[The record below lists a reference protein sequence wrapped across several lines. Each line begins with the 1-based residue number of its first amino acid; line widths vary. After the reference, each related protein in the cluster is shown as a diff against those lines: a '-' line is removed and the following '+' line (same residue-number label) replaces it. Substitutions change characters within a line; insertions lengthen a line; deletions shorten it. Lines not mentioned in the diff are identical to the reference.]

1 MKRWKKAL
9 SGLLMAA
16 LMVTGISFPEN
27 VFAVSAGMDGL
38 PSVVNSG
45 IGKMV
50 DKSSTIDGTYNF
62 TPVIGA
68 NTKIRFGCS
77 DGSGSWDNK
86 FCLNAEQHAHACS
99 QWWPLSNIND
109 GGNTRSFIP
118 YERLKGKMYAEYTNV
133 GNANGLPVTM
143 RIWFLDWQN
152 TDISGYP
159 GYEDVDNVVVS
170 VDNTKGG
177 ATPVIDIKGLKWIKV
192 RFSYYDENGNPLKV
206 KGHFTLSDLD
216 YSQGFYIDGKV
227 DGIYV
232 TKEADDRLIY
242 DARTDA
248 IWSAKK
254 GSNAD
259 DGTSPDNPEGW
270 VTYTYEGDSQTMV
283 FYNGGTIQNVDGPG
297 KGLTTV
303 QSYPKDFTF
312 TGGDAIFN
320 GWKGSSRTEATDW
333 HVWNTSEFGY
343 TSEMVMHQ
351 TKNVDLVIKK
361 ADETTGEALKG
372 AEFTVYKMQGGQWV
386 TYTKAE
392 WKDEYKAYRA
402 LNLHAEDSEGGKF
415 KVVETKNPTGY
426 TGTWEHEFTAEKE
439 GVVTLTLDA
448 TNARKTGQITITKT
462 GENNKKLSGAV
473 FEIKAAKD
481 IKTAGGTTLVAAD
494 TVVDT
499 VTTDGNG
506 SAASKQLELGQYIV
520 KEITA
525 PDGYVLDTTE
535 HAVTLDDSH
544 TSVNVAVQNQK
555 NAIVLQ
561 KVSKN
566 DGTVMEGVT
575 FHIWNDDKSY
585 DKTQKTDNNGRIT
598 IDGVKDGTWHYQETA
613 TKDGY
618 VLDNAVKD
626 FTVSSGKVNGQSNL
640 TITVENDY
648 TKLDLAKV
656 DSGTGENISGAKLSL
671 LDSNGRLVESWT
683 SGSTPHRIE
692 KLKPGQ
698 YTLREDQAPDH
709 YKLADPITF
718 TLESK
723 ADTQTI
729 TMKDMR
735 YADLTIVKKIKA
747 SDITWAHGN
756 PTFIFTVKGKDINGK
771 DRTFQNYVEFTENYV
786 NSHTDGQGYVE
797 LSVTWNKIPVGEDY
811 TVTEQDVLRYHLVN
825 VTGTENV
832 TISKLQEPTKGVAPD
847 KIFSVHA
854 NLKAKPTGTSITFE
868 NQKDDWGTTTHDTS
882 VKNIIPLKSPAK
894 PDLYPCQCLTRV
906 FH

>member
-1 MKRWKKAL
+1 VKRWKKAL

-27 VFAVSAGMDGL
+27 VFAVSEGMDGL
-38 PSVVNSG
+38 PSVVDSG
-45 IGKMV
+45 IGKKV
-50 DKSSTIDGTYNF
+50 DTNSTIDGTYNF

-68 NTKIRFGCS
+68 NTKVSFGS
-77 DGSGSWDNK
+77 TDGTKWDNK
-86 FCLNAEQHAHACS
+86 FCVNGEKYAQVCS
-99 QWWPLSNIND
+99 KWWPLSNISDN
-109 GGNTRSFIP
+109 GGNTHSFIP

-152 TDISGYP
+152 TNISGYP

-386 TYTKAE
+386 TYTKAA
-392 WKDEYKAYRA
+392 WDDSMKNYKA
-402 LNLHAEDSEGGKF
+402 LGLHAEDSEGGKF
-415 KVVETKNPTGY
+415 KVVETKNPAGY
-426 TGTWEHEFTAEKE
+426 TGTWEHEFVAKDE

-481 IKTAGGTTLVAAD
+481 IKTAGGTTLVAAN

-520 KEITA
+520 KEKTA

-585 DKTQKTDNNGRIT
+585 DKTQKTDSNGRIT

-626 FTVSSGKVNGQSNL
+626 FTVSDGKVNGQSNL

-698 YTLREDQAPDH
+698 YTLREDQAPDY

-832 TISKLQEPTKGVAPD
+832 KISKLQEPAKGVAPD

-882 VKNIIPLKSPAK
+882 VKNIIPLK
-894 PDLYPCQCLTRV
+894 
-906 FH
+906 

>member
-27 VFAVSAGMDGL
+27 VFAVSEGMDGL
-38 PSVVNSG
+38 PSVVDSG
-45 IGKMV
+45 IGKKV
-50 DKSSTIDGTYNF
+50 DTNSTIDGTYNF

-68 NTKIRFGCS
+68 NTKVSFGS
-77 DGSGSWDNK
+77 TDGTKWDNK
-86 FCLNAEQHAHACS
+86 FCVNGEKYAQVCS
-99 QWWPLSNIND
+99 KWWPLSDIGDN
-109 GGNTRSFIP
+109 GNTRSFIP

-152 TDISGYP
+152 TNISGYP

-392 WKDEYKAYRA
+392 WKDEYKVYQA

-481 IKTAGGTTLVAAD
+481 IKTAGGTTLVAAN

-520 KEITA
+520 KEKTA

-585 DKTQKTDNNGRIT
+585 DKTQKTDSNGRIT

-626 FTVSSGKVNGQSNL
+626 FTVSDGKVNGQSNL

-698 YTLREDQAPDH
+698 YTLREDQAPDY

-735 YADLTIVKKIKA
+735 YADLTVVKKIKA

-832 TISKLQEPTKGVAPD
+832 KISKLQEPAKGVAPD

-882 VKNIIPLKSPAK
+882 VKNIIPLK
-894 PDLYPCQCLTRV
+894 
-906 FH
+906 

>member
-1 MKRWKKAL
+1 MKQWKKAL

-27 VFAVSAGMDGL
+27 VFAVSEGMDGL
-38 PSVVNSG
+38 PSVVDSG
-45 IGKMV
+45 IGKKV
-50 DKSSTIDGTYNF
+50 DTNSTIDGTYNF

-68 NTKIRFGCS
+68 NTKVSFGS
-77 DGSGSWDNK
+77 TDGTKWDNK
-86 FCLNAEQHAHACS
+86 FCVNGEKYAQVCS
-99 QWWPLSNIND
+99 KWWPLSNISDN
-109 GGNTRSFIP
+109 GGNTHSFIP

-386 TYTKAE
+386 TYTKAA
-392 WKDEYKAYRA
+392 WDDSMKNYKA
-402 LNLHAEDSEGGKF
+402 LGLHAEDSEGGKF
-415 KVVETKNPTGY
+415 KVVETKNPAGY

-481 IKTAGGTTLVAAD
+481 IKTAGGTTLVAAN

-520 KEITA
+520 KEKTA

-585 DKTQKTDNNGRIT
+585 DKTQKTDSNGRIT

-626 FTVSSGKVNGQSNL
+626 FTVSDGKVNGQSNL

-698 YTLREDQAPDH
+698 YTLREDQAPDY

-832 TISKLQEPTKGVAPD
+832 KISKLQEPAKGVAPD

-882 VKNIIPLKSPAK
+882 VKNIIPLK
-894 PDLYPCQCLTRV
+894 
-906 FH
+906 

>member
-38 PSVVNSG
+38 PSVYNSG
-45 IGKMV
+45 IGKIV
-50 DKSSTIDGTYNF
+50 NKDSVIDGSYNF
-62 TPVIGA
+62 TPVIGSE
-68 NTKIRFGCS
+68 TKITFGCS
-77 DGSGSWDNK
+77 DRSGSWDNY
-86 FCLNAEQHAHACS
+86 FCQNAERYAKACS
-99 QWWPLSNIND
+99 SWWKLADTSRWSNI
-109 GGNTRSFIP
+109 RSFVP
-118 YERLKGKMYAEYTNV
+118 YENLKGKMYAEYTNV

-152 TDISGYP
+152 TNISGYP

-415 KVVETKNPTGY
+415 KVVETKNPAGY

-882 VKNIIPLKSPAK
+882 VKNIIPLK
-894 PDLYPCQCLTRV
+894 
-906 FH
+906 

>member
-27 VFAVSAGMDGL
+27 VFAVSEGMDGL
-38 PSVVNSG
+38 PSVVDSG
-45 IGKMV
+45 IGKKV
-50 DKSSTIDGTYNF
+50 DTNSTIDGTYNF

-68 NTKIRFGCS
+68 NTKVSFGS
-77 DGSGSWDNK
+77 TDGTKWDNK
-86 FCLNAEQHAHACS
+86 FCVNGEKYAQVCS
-99 QWWPLSNIND
+99 KWWPLSNISDN
-109 GGNTRSFIP
+109 GGNTHSFIP

-133 GNANGLPVTM
+133 GNANGLTVTM

-152 TDISGYP
+152 TNISGYP

-392 WKDEYKAYRA
+392 WKDEYKTYRA

-481 IKTAGGTTLVAAD
+481 IKTAGGTTLVAAN

-520 KEITA
+520 KEKTA

-535 HAVTLDDSH
+535 HAVTLDNSH

-585 DKTQKTDNNGRIT
+585 DKTQKTDSNGRIT

-626 FTVSSGKVNGQSNL
+626 FTVSDGKVNGQSNL

-698 YTLREDQAPDH
+698 YTLREDQAPDY

-832 TISKLQEPTKGVAPD
+832 KISKLQEPAKGVAPD

-882 VKNIIPLKSPAK
+882 VKNIIPLK
-894 PDLYPCQCLTRV
+894 
-906 FH
+906 

>member
-16 LMVTGISFPEN
+16 LMATGISFPEN
-27 VFAVSAGMDGL
+27 VFAASDGMEGL
-38 PSVVNSG
+38 PSVYNSG
-45 IGKMV
+45 IGKIV
-50 DKSSTIDGTYNF
+50 NKDSVIDGSYNF
-62 TPVIGA
+62 TPVIGSE
-68 NTKIRFGCS
+68 TKITFGCS
-77 DGSGSWDNK
+77 DRSGSWDNY
-86 FCLNAEQHAHACS
+86 FCQNAEKYAKACS
-99 QWWPLSNIND
+99 SWWKLADTSRWSNI
-109 GGNTRSFIP
+109 RSFVP
-118 YERLKGKMYAEYTNV
+118 YENLKGKMYAEYTNV

-152 TDISGYP
+152 TNISGYP

-283 FYNGGTIQNVDGPG
+283 FYNGRTIQNVDGPG

-351 TKNVDLVIKK
+351 TKYVDLVIKK

-392 WKDEYKAYRA
+392 WKDEYKAYLA

-481 IKTAGGTTLVAAD
+481 IKTAGGTTLVAAN

-520 KEITA
+520 KEKTA

-544 TSVNVAVQNQK
+544 TSVNVAIQNQK

-585 DKTQKTDNNGRIT
+585 DKTQKTDSNGRIT

-626 FTVSSGKVNGQSNL
+626 FTVSDGKVNGQSNL

-698 YTLREDQAPDH
+698 YTLREDQAPDY

-882 VKNIIPLKSPAK
+882 VKNIIPLK
-894 PDLYPCQCLTRV
+894 
-906 FH
+906 

>member
-27 VFAVSAGMDGL
+27 VFAVSTGMDGL

-45 IGKMV
+45 IGKIV
-50 DKSSTIDGTYNF
+50 NKDSVIDGSYNF
-62 TPVIGA
+62 TPVIGSE
-68 NTKIRFGCS
+68 TKITFGCS
-77 DGSGSWDNK
+77 DRSGSWDNY
-86 FCLNAEQHAHACS
+86 FCQNAERYAKACS
-99 QWWPLSNIND
+99 SWWKLADTSRWSNI
-109 GGNTRSFIP
+109 RSFVP
-118 YERLKGKMYAEYTNV
+118 YENLKGKMYAEYTNV

-343 TSEMVMHQ
+343 TSEMVMGQ
-351 TKNVDLVIKK
+351 TRNVDLVIKK
-361 ADETTGEALKG
+361 KDATTAEALKG

-386 TYTKAE
+386 TYTKAT
-392 WKDEYKAYRA
+392 WNDQHKEYMA
-402 LNLHAEDSEGGKF
+402 LNLKETDTENRSF
-415 KVVETKNPTGY
+415 KVVETKNPAGY
-426 TGTWEHEFTAEKE
+426 TGTWEQEFTAEKE
-439 GVVTLTLDA
+439 GVVTLTLDV

-481 IKTAGGTTLVAAD
+481 IKTAGGTTLVAAN

-520 KEITA
+520 KEKTA

-585 DKTQKTDNNGRIT
+585 DKTQKTDSNGRIT

-698 YTLREDQAPDH
+698 YTLREDQAPDY

-832 TISKLQEPTKGVAPD
+832 KISKLQEPAKGVAPD

-882 VKNIIPLKSPAK
+882 VKNIIPLK
-894 PDLYPCQCLTRV
+894 
-906 FH
+906 

>member
-1 MKRWKKAL
+1 
-9 SGLLMAA
+9 
-16 LMVTGISFPEN
+16 
-27 VFAVSAGMDGL
+27 
-38 PSVVNSG
+38 
-45 IGKMV
+45 
-50 DKSSTIDGTYNF
+50 
-62 TPVIGA
+62 
-68 NTKIRFGCS
+68 
-77 DGSGSWDNK
+77 
-86 FCLNAEQHAHACS
+86 
-99 QWWPLSNIND
+99 
-109 GGNTRSFIP
+109 
-118 YERLKGKMYAEYTNV
+118 
-133 GNANGLPVTM
+133 
-143 RIWFLDWQN
+143 
-152 TDISGYP
+152 
-159 GYEDVDNVVVS
+159 
-170 VDNTKGG
+170 
-177 ATPVIDIKGLKWIKV
+177 
-192 RFSYYDENGNPLKV
+192 
-206 KGHFTLSDLD
+206 
-216 YSQGFYIDGKV
+216 
-227 DGIYV
+227 
-232 TKEADDRLIY
+232 
-242 DARTDA
+242 
-248 IWSAKK
+248 
-254 GSNAD
+254 
-259 DGTSPDNPEGW
+259 
-270 VTYTYEGDSQTMV
+270 
-283 FYNGGTIQNVDGPG
+283 
-297 KGLTTV
+297 
-303 QSYPKDFTF
+303 
-312 TGGDAIFN
+312 
-320 GWKGSSRTEATDW
+320 
-333 HVWNTSEFGY
+333 
-343 TSEMVMHQ
+343 
-351 TKNVDLVIKK
+351 
-361 ADETTGEALKG
+361 
-372 AEFTVYKMQGGQWV
+372 MQGGQWV

-481 IKTAGGTTLVAAD
+481 IKTAGGTTLVAAN

-520 KEITA
+520 KEKTA

-585 DKTQKTDNNGRIT
+585 DKTQKTDSNGRIT

-626 FTVSSGKVNGQSNL
+626 FTVSDGKVNGQSNL

-698 YTLREDQAPDH
+698 YTLREDQAPDY

-735 YADLTIVKKIKA
+735 YADLTVVKKIKA

-771 DRTFQNYVEFTENYV
+771 DCTFQNYVEFTENYV

-832 TISKLQEPTKGVAPD
+832 TISKLQEPAKGVAPD

-882 VKNIIPLKSPAK
+882 VKNIIPLK
-894 PDLYPCQCLTRV
+894 
-906 FH
+906 

>member
-27 VFAVSAGMDGL
+27 VFAVSTGMDGL

-45 IGKMV
+45 IGKIV
-50 DKSSTIDGTYNF
+50 NKDSVIDGSYNF
-62 TPVIGA
+62 TPVIGSE
-68 NTKIRFGCS
+68 TKITFGCS
-77 DGSGSWDNK
+77 DRSGSWDNY
-86 FCLNAEQHAHACS
+86 FCQNAERYAKACS
-99 QWWPLSNIND
+99 SWWKLADTSRWSNI
-109 GGNTRSFIP
+109 RSFVP
-118 YERLKGKMYAEYTNV
+118 YENLKGKMYAEYTNV

-152 TDISGYP
+152 TNISGYP

-481 IKTAGGTTLVAAD
+481 IKTAGGTTLVAAN

-520 KEITA
+520 KEKTA

-535 HAVTLDDSH
+535 HAVTLDNSH

-585 DKTQKTDNNGRIT
+585 DKTQKTDSNGRIT

-626 FTVSSGKVNGQSNL
+626 FTVSDGKVNGQSNL

-698 YTLREDQAPDH
+698 YTLREDQAPDY

-832 TISKLQEPTKGVAPD
+832 KISKLQEPAKGVAPD

-882 VKNIIPLKSPAK
+882 VKNIIPLK
-894 PDLYPCQCLTRV
+894 
-906 FH
+906 

>member
-38 PSVVNSG
+38 PSVYNSG
-45 IGKMV
+45 IGKIV
-50 DKSSTIDGTYNF
+50 NKDSVIDGSYNF
-62 TPVIGA
+62 TPVIGSE
-68 NTKIRFGCS
+68 TKITFGCS
-77 DGSGSWDNK
+77 DRSGSWDNY
-86 FCLNAEQHAHACS
+86 FCQNAERYAKACS
-99 QWWPLSNIND
+99 SWWKLADTSRWSNI
-109 GGNTRSFIP
+109 RSFVP
-118 YERLKGKMYAEYTNV
+118 YENLKGKMYAEYTNV

-152 TDISGYP
+152 TNISGYP

-386 TYTKAE
+386 SYTKAE

-481 IKTAGGTTLVAAD
+481 IKTAGGTTLVAAN

-520 KEITA
+520 KEKTA

-585 DKTQKTDNNGRIT
+585 DKTQKTDSNGRIT

-626 FTVSSGKVNGQSNL
+626 FTVSDGKVNGQSNL

-698 YTLREDQAPDH
+698 YTLREDQAPDY

-882 VKNIIPLKSPAK
+882 VKNIIPLK
-894 PDLYPCQCLTRV
+894 
-906 FH
+906 

>member
-27 VFAVSAGMDGL
+27 VFAVSEGMDGL
-38 PSVVNSG
+38 PSVVDSG
-45 IGKMV
+45 IGKKV
-50 DKSSTIDGTYNF
+50 DTNSTIDGTYNF

-68 NTKIRFGCS
+68 NTKVSFGS
-77 DGSGSWDNK
+77 TDGTKWDNK
-86 FCLNAEQHAHACS
+86 FCVNGEKYAQVCS
-99 QWWPLSNIND
+99 KWWPLSNNSD
-109 GGNTRSFIP
+109 NGGNTHSFIP

-152 TDISGYP
+152 TNISGYP

-386 TYTKAE
+386 TYTKAV
-392 WKDEYKAYRA
+392 WDDSHDLYKA
-402 LNLHAEDSEGGKF
+402 LNLKETDSEGGKF
-415 KVVETKNPTGY
+415 KVVETKNPAGY

-481 IKTAGGTTLVAAD
+481 IKTAGGTTLVAAN

-520 KEITA
+520 KEKTA

-585 DKTQKTDNNGRIT
+585 DKTQKTDSNGRIT

-626 FTVSSGKVNGQSNL
+626 FTVSDGKVNGQSNL

-832 TISKLQEPTKGVAPD
+832 KISKLQEPAKGVAPD

-882 VKNIIPLKSPAK
+882 VKNIIPLK
-894 PDLYPCQCLTRV
+894 
-906 FH
+906 

>member
-16 LMVTGISFPEN
+16 LMATGISFPEN
-27 VFAVSAGMDGL
+27 VFAASDGMEGL
-38 PSVVNSG
+38 PSVYNSG
-45 IGKMV
+45 IGKIV
-50 DKSSTIDGTYNF
+50 NKDSVIDGSYNF
-62 TPVIGA
+62 TPVIGSE
-68 NTKIRFGCS
+68 TKITFGCS
-77 DGSGSWDNK
+77 DRSGSWDNY
-86 FCLNAEQHAHACS
+86 FCQNAERYAKACS
-99 QWWPLSNIND
+99 SWWKLADTSRWSNI
-109 GGNTRSFIP
+109 RSFVP
-118 YERLKGKMYAEYTNV
+118 YENLKGKMYAEYTNV

-152 TDISGYP
+152 TNISGYP

-283 FYNGGTIQNVDGPG
+283 FYNGRTIQNVDGPG

-481 IKTAGGTTLVAAD
+481 IKTAGGTTLVAAN

-520 KEITA
+520 KEKTA

-585 DKTQKTDNNGRIT
+585 DKTQKTDSNGRIT

-626 FTVSSGKVNGQSNL
+626 FTVSDGKVNGQSNL

-698 YTLREDQAPDH
+698 YTLREDQAPDY

-735 YADLTIVKKIKA
+735 YADLTVVKKIKA

-832 TISKLQEPTKGVAPD
+832 KISKLQEPAKGVAPD

-882 VKNIIPLKSPAK
+882 VKNIIPLK
-894 PDLYPCQCLTRV
+894 
-906 FH
+906 

>member
-1 MKRWKKAL
+1 M
-9 SGLLMAA
+9 
-16 LMVTGISFPEN
+16 
-27 VFAVSAGMDGL
+27 
-38 PSVVNSG
+38 
-45 IGKMV
+45 
-50 DKSSTIDGTYNF
+50 
-62 TPVIGA
+62 
-68 NTKIRFGCS
+68 CS
-77 DGSGSWDNK
+77 K
-86 FCLNAEQHAHACS
+86 
-99 QWWPLSNIND
+99 WWPLSDIGDN
-109 GGNTRSFIP
+109 GNTRSFIP

-152 TDISGYP
+152 TNISGYP

-351 TKNVDLVIKK
+351 TKNVNLVIKK

-392 WKDEYKAYRA
+392 WKDEYKVYRA

-481 IKTAGGTTLVAAD
+481 IKTAGGTTLVAAN

-555 NAIVLQ
+555 NALVLQ

-585 DKTQKTDNNGRIT
+585 DKTQKTDSNGRIT

-626 FTVSSGKVNGQSNL
+626 FTVSDGKVNGQSNL

-832 TISKLQEPTKGVAPD
+832 KISKLQEPAKGVAPD

-882 VKNIIPLKSPAK
+882 VKNIIPLK
-894 PDLYPCQCLTRV
+894 
-906 FH
+906 

>member
-27 VFAVSAGMDGL
+27 VFAVSEGMDGL
-38 PSVVNSG
+38 PSVVDSG

-68 NTKIRFGCS
+68 NTKVSFGS
-77 DGSGSWDNK
+77 TDGTKWDNK
-86 FCLNAEQHAHACS
+86 FCVNGEKYAQVCS
-99 QWWPLSNIND
+99 KWWSLSNISDN
-109 GGNTRSFIP
+109 GGNTHSFIP

-481 IKTAGGTTLVAAD
+481 IKTAGGTTLVAAN

-520 KEITA
+520 KEKTA

-585 DKTQKTDNNGRIT
+585 DKTQKTDSNGRIT

-626 FTVSSGKVNGQSNL
+626 FTVSDGKVNGQSNL

-698 YTLREDQAPDH
+698 YTLREDQAPDY

-825 VTGTENV
+825 VTGTENIK
-832 TISKLQEPTKGVAPD
+832 ISKLQEPAKGVAPD

-882 VKNIIPLKSPAK
+882 VKNIIPLK
-894 PDLYPCQCLTRV
+894 
-906 FH
+906 

>member
-16 LMVTGISFPEN
+16 LMATGISFPEN
-27 VFAVSAGMDGL
+27 VFAASDGMEGL
-38 PSVVNSG
+38 PSVYNSG
-45 IGKMV
+45 IGKIV
-50 DKSSTIDGTYNF
+50 NKDSVIDGSYNF
-62 TPVIGA
+62 TPVIGSE
-68 NTKIRFGCS
+68 TKITFGCS
-77 DGSGSWDNK
+77 DRSGSWDNY
-86 FCLNAEQHAHACS
+86 FCQNAERYAKACS
-99 QWWPLSNIND
+99 SWWKLADTSRWSNI
-109 GGNTRSFIP
+109 RSFVP
-118 YERLKGKMYAEYTNV
+118 YENLKGKMYAEYTNV

-152 TDISGYP
+152 TNISGYP

-283 FYNGGTIQNVDGPG
+283 FYNGRTIQNVDGPG

-481 IKTAGGTTLVAAD
+481 IKTAGGTTLVAAN

-520 KEITA
+520 KEKTA

-585 DKTQKTDNNGRIT
+585 DKTQKTDSNGRIT

-698 YTLREDQAPDH
+698 YTLREDQAPDY

-832 TISKLQEPTKGVAPD
+832 KISKLQEPAKGVAPD

-882 VKNIIPLKSPAK
+882 VKNIIPLK
-894 PDLYPCQCLTRV
+894 
-906 FH
+906 

>member
-27 VFAVSAGMDGL
+27 VFAVSEGMDGL
-38 PSVVNSG
+38 PSVVDSG
-45 IGKMV
+45 IGKKV
-50 DKSSTIDGTYNF
+50 DTNSTIDGTYNF

-68 NTKIRFGCS
+68 NTKVSFGS
-77 DGSGSWDNK
+77 TDGTKLDNK
-86 FCLNAEQHAHACS
+86 FCVNGEKYAQVCS
-99 QWWPLSNIND
+99 KWWPLSNISDN
-109 GGNTRSFIP
+109 GGNTHSFIP

-152 TDISGYP
+152 TNISGYP

-386 TYTKAE
+386 TYTKAA
-392 WKDEYKAYRA
+392 WDDSVKNYKA
-402 LNLHAEDSEGGKF
+402 LGLHAEDSEGGKF
-415 KVVETKNPTGY
+415 KVVETKNPAGY
-426 TGTWEHEFTAEKE
+426 TGTWEHEFVAKDE

-481 IKTAGGTTLVAAD
+481 IKTAGGTTLVAAN

-520 KEITA
+520 KEKTA

-585 DKTQKTDNNGRIT
+585 DKTQKTDSNGRIT
-598 IDGVKDGTWHYQETA
+598 IDGVKDGIWHCQETA

-626 FTVSSGKVNGQSNL
+626 FTVSDGKVNGQSNL

-735 YADLTIVKKIKA
+735 YADLTVVKKIKA

-832 TISKLQEPTKGVAPD
+832 TISKLQEPAKGVAPD

-882 VKNIIPLKSPAK
+882 VKNIIPLK
-894 PDLYPCQCLTRV
+894 
-906 FH
+906 

>member
-38 PSVVNSG
+38 PSVYNSG
-45 IGKMV
+45 IGKIV
-50 DKSSTIDGTYNF
+50 NKDSVIDGSYNF
-62 TPVIGA
+62 TPVIGSE
-68 NTKIRFGCS
+68 TKITFGCS
-77 DGSGSWDNK
+77 DRSGSWDNY
-86 FCLNAEQHAHACS
+86 FCQNAERYAKACS
-99 QWWPLSNIND
+99 SWWKLADTSRWSNI
-109 GGNTRSFIP
+109 RSFVP
-118 YERLKGKMYAEYTNV
+118 YENLKGKMYAEYTNV

-152 TDISGYP
+152 TNISGYP

-192 RFSYYDENGNPLKV
+192 RFSYYDENGNPFKV

-481 IKTAGGTTLVAAD
+481 IKTAGGTTLVAAN

-520 KEITA
+520 KEKTA

-585 DKTQKTDNNGRIT
+585 DKTQKTDSNGRIT

-626 FTVSSGKVNGQSNL
+626 FTVSDGKVNGQSNL

-698 YTLREDQAPDH
+698 YTLREDQAPDY

-882 VKNIIPLKSPAK
+882 VKNIIPLK
-894 PDLYPCQCLTRV
+894 
-906 FH
+906 

>member
-27 VFAVSAGMDGL
+27 VFAVSEGMDGL
-38 PSVVNSG
+38 PSVVDSG
-45 IGKMV
+45 IGKIV
-50 DKSSTIDGTYNF
+50 NKDSVIDGSYNF
-62 TPVIGA
+62 TPVIGSE
-68 NTKIRFGCS
+68 TKITFGCS
-77 DGSGSWDNK
+77 DRSGSWDNY
-86 FCLNAEQHAHACS
+86 FCQNAERYAKACS
-99 QWWPLSNIND
+99 SWWKLADTSRWSNI
-109 GGNTRSFIP
+109 RSFVP
-118 YERLKGKMYAEYTNV
+118 YENLKGKMYAEYTNV

-152 TDISGYP
+152 TNISGYP

-481 IKTAGGTTLVAAD
+481 IKTAGGTTLVAAN

-520 KEITA
+520 KEKTA

-575 FHIWNDDKSY
+575 FDVWNDDKSY
-585 DKTQKTDNNGRIT
+585 DKTQKTDSNGRIT

-626 FTVSSGKVNGQSNL
+626 FTVSDGKVNGQSNL

-735 YADLTIVKKIKA
+735 YADLTVVKKIKA

-832 TISKLQEPTKGVAPD
+832 TISKLQEPAKGVAPD

-882 VKNIIPLKSPAK
+882 VKNIIPLK
-894 PDLYPCQCLTRV
+894 
-906 FH
+906 

>member
-27 VFAVSAGMDGL
+27 VFAVSEGMDGL
-38 PSVVNSG
+38 PSVVDSG
-45 IGKMV
+45 IGKKV
-50 DKSSTIDGTYNF
+50 DTNSTIDGTYNF

-68 NTKIRFGCS
+68 NTKVSFGS
-77 DGSGSWDNK
+77 TDGTKWDNK
-86 FCLNAEQHAHACS
+86 FCVNGEKYAQVCS
-99 QWWPLSNIND
+99 KWWPLSNISDN
-109 GGNTRSFIP
+109 GGNTHSFIP

-152 TDISGYP
+152 TNISGYP

-386 TYTKAE
+386 TYTKAA
-392 WKDEYKAYRA
+392 WDDSMKNYKA
-402 LNLHAEDSEGGKF
+402 LGLHAEDSEGGKF
-415 KVVETKNPTGY
+415 KVVETKNPAGY
-426 TGTWEHEFTAEKE
+426 TGTWEHEFVAKDE

-481 IKTAGGTTLVAAD
+481 IKTAGGTTLVAAN

-520 KEITA
+520 KEKTA

-585 DKTQKTDNNGRIT
+585 DKTQKTDSNGRIT

-626 FTVSSGKVNGQSNL
+626 FTVSDGKVNGQSNL

-832 TISKLQEPTKGVAPD
+832 KISKLQEPAKGVAPD

-882 VKNIIPLKSPAK
+882 VKNIIPLK
-894 PDLYPCQCLTRV
+894 
-906 FH
+906 

>member
-27 VFAVSAGMDGL
+27 VFAVSTGMDGL

-45 IGKMV
+45 IGKIV
-50 DKSSTIDGTYNF
+50 NKDSVIDGSYNF
-62 TPVIGA
+62 TPVIGSE
-68 NTKIRFGCS
+68 TKITFGCS
-77 DGSGSWDNK
+77 DRSGSWDNY
-86 FCLNAEQHAHACS
+86 FCQNAERYAKACS
-99 QWWPLSNIND
+99 SWWKLADTSRWSNI
-109 GGNTRSFIP
+109 RSFVP
-118 YERLKGKMYAEYTNV
+118 YENLKGKMYAEYTNV

-343 TSEMVMHQ
+343 TSEMVMGQ
-351 TKNVDLVIKK
+351 TRNVDLVIKK
-361 ADETTGEALKG
+361 KDATTAEALKG

-386 TYTKAE
+386 TYTKAT
-392 WKDEYKAYRA
+392 WNDQHKEYMA
-402 LNLHAEDSEGGKF
+402 LNLKETDTENRSF
-415 KVVETKNPTGY
+415 KVVETKNPAGY
-426 TGTWEHEFTAEKE
+426 TGTWEQEFTAEKE
-439 GVVTLTLDA
+439 GVVTLTLDV

-481 IKTAGGTTLVAAD
+481 IKTAGGTTLVAAN

-555 NAIVLQ
+555 NALVLQ

-585 DKTQKTDNNGRIT
+585 DKTQKTDSNGRIT

-626 FTVSSGKVNGQSNL
+626 FTVSDGKVNGQSNL

-698 YTLREDQAPDH
+698 YTLCEDQAPDH

-882 VKNIIPLKSPAK
+882 VKNIIPLK
-894 PDLYPCQCLTRV
+894 
-906 FH
+906 

>member
-27 VFAVSAGMDGL
+27 VFAVSTGMDGL

-45 IGKMV
+45 IGKIV
-50 DKSSTIDGTYNF
+50 NKDSVIDGSYNF
-62 TPVIGA
+62 TPVIGSE
-68 NTKIRFGCS
+68 TKITFGCS
-77 DGSGSWDNK
+77 DRSGSWDNY
-86 FCLNAEQHAHACS
+86 FCQNAERYAKACS
-99 QWWPLSNIND
+99 SWWKLADTSRWSNI
-109 GGNTRSFIP
+109 RSFVP
-118 YERLKGKMYAEYTNV
+118 YENLKGKMYAEYTNV

-343 TSEMVMHQ
+343 TSEMVMGQ
-351 TKNVDLVIKK
+351 TRNVDLVIKK
-361 ADETTGEALKG
+361 KDATTAEALKG

-386 TYTKAE
+386 TYTKAT
-392 WKDEYKAYRA
+392 WNDQHKEYMA
-402 LNLHAEDSEGGKF
+402 LNLKETDTENRSF
-415 KVVETKNPTGY
+415 KVVETKNPAGY
-426 TGTWEHEFTAEKE
+426 TGTWEQEFTAEKE
-439 GVVTLTLDA
+439 GVVTLTLDV

-481 IKTAGGTTLVAAD
+481 IKTAGGTTLVAAN

-555 NAIVLQ
+555 NALVLQ

-585 DKTQKTDNNGRIT
+585 DKTQKTDSNGRIT

-626 FTVSSGKVNGQSNL
+626 FTVSDGKVNGQSNL

-832 TISKLQEPTKGVAPD
+832 KISKLQEPAKGVAPD

-882 VKNIIPLKSPAK
+882 VKNIIPLK
-894 PDLYPCQCLTRV
+894 
-906 FH
+906 

>member
-27 VFAVSAGMDGL
+27 VFAVSEGMDGL
-38 PSVVNSG
+38 PSVVDSG
-45 IGKMV
+45 IGKKV
-50 DKSSTIDGTYNF
+50 DTNSTIDGTYNF

-68 NTKIRFGCS
+68 NTKVSFGS
-77 DGSGSWDNK
+77 TDGTKWDNK
-86 FCLNAEQHAHACS
+86 FCVNGEKYAQVCS
-99 QWWPLSNIND
+99 KWWPLSNISDN
-109 GGNTRSFIP
+109 GGNTHSFIP

-152 TDISGYP
+152 TNISGYP

-386 TYTKAE
+386 TYTKAA
-392 WKDEYKAYRA
+392 WDDSIKNYKA
-402 LNLHAEDSEGGKF
+402 LGLHAEDSEGGKF
-415 KVVETKNPTGY
+415 KVVETKNPAGY
-426 TGTWEHEFTAEKE
+426 TGTWEHEFVAKDE

-481 IKTAGGTTLVAAD
+481 IKTAGGTTLVAAN

-882 VKNIIPLKSPAK
+882 VKNIIPLK
-894 PDLYPCQCLTRV
+894 
-906 FH
+906 

>member
-27 VFAVSAGMDGL
+27 VFAVSEGMDGL
-38 PSVVNSG
+38 PSVVDSG
-45 IGKMV
+45 IGKKV
-50 DKSSTIDGTYNF
+50 DTNSTIDGTYNF

-68 NTKIRFGCS
+68 NTKVSFGS
-77 DGSGSWDNK
+77 TDGTKWDNK
-86 FCLNAEQHAHACS
+86 FCVNGEKYAQVCS
-99 QWWPLSNIND
+99 KWWPLSNISDN
-109 GGNTRSFIP
+109 GGNTHSFIP

-152 TDISGYP
+152 TNISGYP

-386 TYTKAE
+386 TYTKAA
-392 WKDEYKAYRA
+392 WDDSMKNYKA
-402 LNLHAEDSEGGKF
+402 LGLHAEDSEGGKF
-415 KVVETKNPTGY
+415 KVVETKNPAGY
-426 TGTWEHEFTAEKE
+426 TGTWEHEFVAKDE

-481 IKTAGGTTLVAAD
+481 IKTAGGTTLVAAN

-520 KEITA
+520 KEKTA

-585 DKTQKTDNNGRIT
+585 DKTQKTDSNGRIT
-598 IDGVKDGTWHYQETA
+598 IDGVKDGIWHCQETA

-626 FTVSSGKVNGQSNL
+626 FTVSDGKVNGQSNL

-832 TISKLQEPTKGVAPD
+832 KISKLQEPAKGVAPD

-882 VKNIIPLKSPAK
+882 VKNIIPLK
-894 PDLYPCQCLTRV
+894 
-906 FH
+906 

>member
-27 VFAVSAGMDGL
+27 VFAVSEGMDGL
-38 PSVVNSG
+38 PSVVDSG
-45 IGKMV
+45 IGKKV
-50 DKSSTIDGTYNF
+50 DTNSTIDGTYNF

-68 NTKIRFGCS
+68 NTKVSFGS
-77 DGSGSWDNK
+77 TDGTKWDNK
-86 FCLNAEQHAHACS
+86 FCVNGEKYAQVCS
-99 QWWPLSNIND
+99 KWWPLSNISDN
-109 GGNTRSFIP
+109 GGNTHSFIP

-152 TDISGYP
+152 TNISGYP

-372 AEFTVYKMQGGQWV
+372 AEFTVYKIQGGQWV

-481 IKTAGGTTLVAAD
+481 IKTAGGTTLVAAN

-506 SAASKQLELGQYIV
+506 SAVSKQLELGQYIV
-520 KEITA
+520 KEKTA

-585 DKTQKTDNNGRIT
+585 DKTQKTDSNGRIT

-626 FTVSSGKVNGQSNL
+626 FTVSDGKVNGQSNL

-698 YTLREDQAPDH
+698 YTLREDQAPDY

-832 TISKLQEPTKGVAPD
+832 KISKLQEPAKGVAPD

-882 VKNIIPLKSPAK
+882 VKNIIPLK
-894 PDLYPCQCLTRV
+894 
-906 FH
+906 

>member
-27 VFAVSAGMDGL
+27 VFAVSTGMDGL

-45 IGKMV
+45 IGKIV
-50 DKSSTIDGTYNF
+50 NKDSVIDGSYNF
-62 TPVIGA
+62 TPVIGSE
-68 NTKIRFGCS
+68 TKITFGCS
-77 DGSGSWDNK
+77 DRSGSWDNY
-86 FCLNAEQHAHACS
+86 FCQNAERYAKACS
-99 QWWPLSNIND
+99 SWWKLADTSRWSNI
-109 GGNTRSFIP
+109 RSFVP
-118 YERLKGKMYAEYTNV
+118 YENLKGKMYAEYTNV

-520 KEITA
+520 KEKTA

-585 DKTQKTDNNGRIT
+585 DKTQKTDSNGRIT

-626 FTVSSGKVNGQSNL
+626 FTVSDGKVNGQSNL

-882 VKNIIPLKSPAK
+882 VKNIIPLK
-894 PDLYPCQCLTRV
+894 
-906 FH
+906 

>member
-27 VFAVSAGMDGL
+27 VFAASDGMEGL
-38 PSVVNSG
+38 PSVYNSG
-45 IGKMV
+45 IGKIV
-50 DKSSTIDGTYNF
+50 NKDSVIDGSYNF
-62 TPVIGA
+62 TPVIGSE
-68 NTKIRFGCS
+68 TKITFGCS
-77 DGSGSWDNK
+77 DRSGSWDNY
-86 FCLNAEQHAHACS
+86 FCQNAERYAKACS
-99 QWWPLSNIND
+99 SWWKLADTSRWSNI
-109 GGNTRSFIP
+109 RSFVP
-118 YERLKGKMYAEYTNV
+118 YENLKGKMYAEYTNV

-152 TDISGYP
+152 TNISGYP

-283 FYNGGTIQNVDGPG
+283 FYNGRTIQNVDGPG

-481 IKTAGGTTLVAAD
+481 IKTTGGTTLIAAD

-520 KEITA
+520 KEKTA

-575 FHIWNDDKSY
+575 FHVWNDDKSY
-585 DKTQKTDNNGRIT
+585 DKTQKTDSNGRIT

-626 FTVSSGKVNGQSNL
+626 FTVSDGKVNGQSNL

-882 VKNIIPLKSPAK
+882 VKNIIPLK
-894 PDLYPCQCLTRV
+894 
-906 FH
+906 

>member
-27 VFAVSAGMDGL
+27 VFAVSTGMDGL

-45 IGKMV
+45 IGKIV
-50 DKSSTIDGTYNF
+50 NKDSVIDGSYNF
-62 TPVIGA
+62 TPVIGSE
-68 NTKIRFGCS
+68 TKITFGCS
-77 DGSGSWDNK
+77 DRSGSWDNY
-86 FCLNAEQHAHACS
+86 FCQNAERYAKACS
-99 QWWPLSNIND
+99 SWWKLADTSRWSNI
-109 GGNTRSFIP
+109 RSFVP
-118 YERLKGKMYAEYTNV
+118 YENLKGKMYAEYTNV

-216 YSQGFYIDGKV
+216 YSQRFYIDGKV

-481 IKTAGGTTLVAAD
+481 IKTAGGTTLVAAN

-520 KEITA
+520 KEKTA

-585 DKTQKTDNNGRIT
+585 DKTQKTDSNGRIT

-626 FTVSSGKVNGQSNL
+626 FTVSDGKVNGQSNL

-698 YTLREDQAPDH
+698 YTLREDQAPDY

-832 TISKLQEPTKGVAPD
+832 KISKLQEPAKGVAPD

-882 VKNIIPLKSPAK
+882 VKNIIPLK
-894 PDLYPCQCLTRV
+894 
-906 FH
+906 

>member
-27 VFAVSAGMDGL
+27 VFAVSEGMDGL
-38 PSVVNSG
+38 PSVVDSG
-45 IGKMV
+45 IGKIV
-50 DKSSTIDGTYNF
+50 NKDSVIDGSYNF
-62 TPVIGA
+62 TPVIGSE
-68 NTKIRFGCS
+68 TKITFGCS
-77 DGSGSWDNK
+77 DRSGSWDNY
-86 FCLNAEQHAHACS
+86 FCQNAERYAKACS
-99 QWWPLSNIND
+99 SWWKLADTSRWSNI
-109 GGNTRSFIP
+109 RSFVP
-118 YERLKGKMYAEYTNV
+118 YENLKGKMYAEYTNV

-152 TDISGYP
+152 TNISGYP

-481 IKTAGGTTLVAAD
+481 IKTAGGTTLVAAN

-520 KEITA
+520 KEKTA

-544 TSVNVAVQNQK
+544 TSVNVAIQNQK

-585 DKTQKTDNNGRIT
+585 DKTQKTDSNGRIT

-626 FTVSSGKVNGQSNL
+626 FTVSDGKVNGQSNL

-698 YTLREDQAPDH
+698 YTLREDQAPDY

-882 VKNIIPLKSPAK
+882 VKNIIPLK
-894 PDLYPCQCLTRV
+894 
-906 FH
+906 

>member
-27 VFAVSAGMDGL
+27 VFAVSEGMDGL
-38 PSVVNSG
+38 PSVVDSG
-45 IGKMV
+45 IGKKV
-50 DKSSTIDGTYNF
+50 DTNSTIDGTYNF

-68 NTKIRFGCS
+68 NTKVSFGS
-77 DGSGSWDNK
+77 TDGTKWDNK
-86 FCLNAEQHAHACS
+86 FCVNGEKYAHACS

-152 TDISGYP
+152 TNISGYP

-386 TYTKAE
+386 TYTKAA
-392 WKDEYKAYRA
+392 WDDSMKNYKA
-402 LNLHAEDSEGGKF
+402 LGLHAEDSEGGKF
-415 KVVETKNPTGY
+415 KVVETKNPAGY
-426 TGTWEHEFTAEKE
+426 TGTWEHEFVAKDE

-481 IKTAGGTTLVAAD
+481 IKTAGGTTLVAAN

-520 KEITA
+520 KEKTA

-585 DKTQKTDNNGRIT
+585 DKTQKTDSNGRIT
-598 IDGVKDGTWHYQETA
+598 IDGVKDGIWHYQETA

-626 FTVSSGKVNGQSNL
+626 FTVSGGKVNGQSNL

-735 YADLTIVKKIKA
+735 YADLTVVKKIKA

-832 TISKLQEPTKGVAPD
+832 TISKLQEPEKGVAPD

-882 VKNIIPLKSPAK
+882 VKNIIPLK
-894 PDLYPCQCLTRV
+894 
-906 FH
+906 

>member
-16 LMVTGISFPEN
+16 LMATGISFPEN
-27 VFAVSAGMDGL
+27 VFAASDGMEGL
-38 PSVVNSG
+38 PSVYNSG
-45 IGKMV
+45 IGKIV
-50 DKSSTIDGTYNF
+50 NKDSVIDGSYNF
-62 TPVIGA
+62 TPVIGSE
-68 NTKIRFGCS
+68 TKITFGCS
-77 DGSGSWDNK
+77 DRSGSWDNY
-86 FCLNAEQHAHACS
+86 FCENAEIYAKACS
-99 QWWPLSNIND
+99 SWWKLADTSRWSNI
-109 GGNTRSFIP
+109 RSFVP
-118 YERLKGKMYAEYTNV
+118 YENLKGKMYAEYTNV
-133 GNANGLPVTM
+133 GNANGSPVTM

-152 TDISGYP
+152 TNISGYP

-283 FYNGGTIQNVDGPG
+283 FYNGRTIQNVDGPG

-392 WKDEYKAYRA
+392 WEDKYKDYRA

-481 IKTAGGTTLVAAD
+481 IKTAGGTTLVAAN

-520 KEITA
+520 KEKTA

-544 TSVNVAVQNQK
+544 TSVNVAIQNQK

-585 DKTQKTDNNGRIT
+585 DKTQKTDSNGRIT

-626 FTVSSGKVNGQSNL
+626 FTVSDGKVNGQSNL

-698 YTLREDQAPDH
+698 YTLREDQAPDY

-882 VKNIIPLKSPAK
+882 VKNIIPLK
-894 PDLYPCQCLTRV
+894 
-906 FH
+906 

>member
-27 VFAVSAGMDGL
+27 VFAVSEGMDGL
-38 PSVVNSG
+38 PSVVDSG
-45 IGKMV
+45 IGKKV
-50 DKSSTIDGTYNF
+50 DTNSTIDGTYNF

-68 NTKIRFGCS
+68 NTKVSFGS
-77 DGSGSWDNK
+77 TDGTKWDNK
-86 FCLNAEQHAHACS
+86 FCVNGEKYAQVCS
-99 QWWPLSNIND
+99 KWWPLSNISDN
-109 GGNTRSFIP
+109 GGNTHSFIP

-152 TDISGYP
+152 TNISGYP

-386 TYTKAE
+386 TYTKAA
-392 WKDEYKAYRA
+392 WDDSMKKYKA
-402 LNLHAEDSEGGKF
+402 LGLHAEDSEGGKF
-415 KVVETKNPTGY
+415 KVVETKNPAGY
-426 TGTWEHEFTAEKE
+426 TGTWEHEFVAKDE

-481 IKTAGGTTLVAAD
+481 IKTAGGTTLVAAN

-520 KEITA
+520 KEKTA

-575 FHIWNDDKSY
+575 FHIWDDDKSY
-585 DKTQKTDNNGRIT
+585 DKTQKTDSNGRIT

-626 FTVSSGKVNGQSNL
+626 FTVSDGKVNGQSNL

-698 YTLREDQAPDH
+698 YTLREDQAPDY

-832 TISKLQEPTKGVAPD
+832 KISKLQEPAKGVAPD

-882 VKNIIPLKSPAK
+882 VKNIIPLK
-894 PDLYPCQCLTRV
+894 
-906 FH
+906 

>member
-16 LMVTGISFPEN
+16 LMATGISFPEN
-27 VFAVSAGMDGL
+27 VFAASDGMEGL
-38 PSVVNSG
+38 PSVYNSG
-45 IGKMV
+45 IGKIV
-50 DKSSTIDGTYNF
+50 NKDSVIDGSYNF
-62 TPVIGA
+62 TPVIGSE
-68 NTKIRFGCS
+68 TKITFGCS
-77 DGSGSWDNK
+77 DRSGSWDNY
-86 FCLNAEQHAHACS
+86 FCQNAERYAKACS
-99 QWWPLSNIND
+99 SWWKLADTSRWSNI
-109 GGNTRSFIP
+109 RSFVP
-118 YERLKGKMYAEYTNV
+118 YENLKGKMYAEYTNV

-152 TDISGYP
+152 TNISGYP

-283 FYNGGTIQNVDGPG
+283 FYNGRTIQNVDGPG

-481 IKTAGGTTLVAAD
+481 IKTAGGTTLVAAN

-520 KEITA
+520 KEKTA

-535 HAVTLDDSH
+535 HAVTLDNSH

-585 DKTQKTDNNGRIT
+585 DKTQKTDSNGRIT

-626 FTVSSGKVNGQSNL
+626 FTVSDGKVNGQSNL

-698 YTLREDQAPDH
+698 YTLREDQAPDY

-882 VKNIIPLKSPAK
+882 VKNIIPLK
-894 PDLYPCQCLTRV
+894 
-906 FH
+906 

>member
-27 VFAVSAGMDGL
+27 VFAVSTGMDGL

-45 IGKMV
+45 IGKIV
-50 DKSSTIDGTYNF
+50 NKDSVIDGSYNF
-62 TPVIGA
+62 TPVIGSE
-68 NTKIRFGCS
+68 TKITFGCS
-77 DGSGSWDNK
+77 DRSGSWDNY
-86 FCLNAEQHAHACS
+86 FCQNAERYAKACS
-99 QWWPLSNIND
+99 SWWKLADTSRWSNI
-109 GGNTRSFIP
+109 RSFVP
-118 YERLKGKMYAEYTNV
+118 YENLKGKMYAEYTNV

-351 TKNVDLVIKK
+351 TKKVDLVIKK

-386 TYTKAE
+386 TYTKAA
-392 WKDEYKAYRA
+392 WDDSMKNYKA
-402 LNLHAEDSEGGKF
+402 LGLHAEDSEGGKF
-415 KVVETKNPTGY
+415 KVVETKNPAGY
-426 TGTWEHEFTAEKE
+426 TGTWEHEFVAKDE

-481 IKTAGGTTLVAAD
+481 IKTAGGTTLVAAN

-555 NAIVLQ
+555 NALVLQ

-585 DKTQKTDNNGRIT
+585 DKTQKTDSNGRIT

-626 FTVSSGKVNGQSNL
+626 FTVSDGKVNGQSNL

-832 TISKLQEPTKGVAPD
+832 KISKLQEPAKGVAPD

-882 VKNIIPLKSPAK
+882 VKNIIPLK
-894 PDLYPCQCLTRV
+894 
-906 FH
+906 

>member
-27 VFAVSAGMDGL
+27 VFAASDGMEGL
-38 PSVVNSG
+38 PSVYNSG
-45 IGKMV
+45 IGKIV
-50 DKSSTIDGTYNF
+50 NKDSVIDGSYNF
-62 TPVIGA
+62 TPVIGSE
-68 NTKIRFGCS
+68 TKITFGCS
-77 DGSGSWDNK
+77 DRSGSWDNY
-86 FCLNAEQHAHACS
+86 FCQNAERYAKACS
-99 QWWPLSNIND
+99 SWWKLADTSRWSNI
-109 GGNTRSFIP
+109 RSFVP
-118 YERLKGKMYAEYTNV
+118 YENLKGKMYAEYTNV

-152 TDISGYP
+152 TNISGYP

-283 FYNGGTIQNVDGPG
+283 FYNGRTIQNVDGPG

-481 IKTAGGTTLVAAD
+481 IKTTGGTTLIAAD

-520 KEITA
+520 KEKTA

-575 FHIWNDDKSY
+575 FHVWNDDKSY
-585 DKTQKTDNNGRIT
+585 DKTQKTDSNGRIT

-626 FTVSSGKVNGQSNL
+626 FTVSDGKVNGQSNL

-698 YTLREDQAPDH
+698 YTLREDQAPDY

-882 VKNIIPLKSPAK
+882 VKNIIPLK
-894 PDLYPCQCLTRV
+894 
-906 FH
+906 

>member
-38 PSVVNSG
+38 PSVVDSG
-45 IGKMV
+45 IGKIV
-50 DKSSTIDGTYNF
+50 NKDSVIDGSYNF
-62 TPVIGA
+62 TPVIGSE
-68 NTKIRFGCS
+68 TKITFGCS
-77 DGSGSWDNK
+77 DRSGSWDNY
-86 FCLNAEQHAHACS
+86 FCQNAERYAKACS
-99 QWWPLSNIND
+99 SWWKLADTSRWSNI
-109 GGNTRSFIP
+109 RSFVP
-118 YERLKGKMYAEYTNV
+118 YENLKGKMYAEYTNV

-152 TDISGYP
+152 TNISGYP

-270 VTYTYEGDSQTMV
+270 VTYTYEDDSQTMV

-343 TSEMVMHQ
+343 TSEMVMGQ
-351 TKNVDLVIKK
+351 TRNVDLVIKK
-361 ADETTGEALKG
+361 KDATTAEALKG
-372 AEFTVYKMQGGQWV
+372 AEFTVYKMQGDQWV
-386 TYTKAE
+386 TYTKAT
-392 WKDEYKAYRA
+392 WNDQYKEYMA
-402 LNLHAEDSEGGKF
+402 LNLKETDTENRSF
-415 KVVETKNPTGY
+415 KVVETKNPAGY
-426 TGTWEHEFTAEKE
+426 TGTWEQEFTAEKE
-439 GVVTLTLDA
+439 GVVTLTLDV

-481 IKTAGGTTLVAAD
+481 IKTAGGTTLVAAN

-520 KEITA
+520 KEKTA

-585 DKTQKTDNNGRIT
+585 DKTQKTDSNGRIT

-626 FTVSSGKVNGQSNL
+626 FTVSDGKVNGQSNL

-698 YTLREDQAPDH
+698 YTLREDQAPDY

-832 TISKLQEPTKGVAPD
+832 KISKLQEPAKGVAPD

-882 VKNIIPLKSPAK
+882 VKNIIPLK
-894 PDLYPCQCLTRV
+894 
-906 FH
+906 